1 MISRHSG
8 ARSFRGF
15 NPSTPCSESSLGRV
29 LLTGPCLF
37 TAAQELPQRTRR
49 TLPCLRGPPNT
60 CLQKLT
66 FIVSNLTYALGPLSQ
81 ARNPLSHGCDLRTSQ
96 TDKMPKR
103 RAGTSHCRNGADQGR
118 RGFNNSG
125 WLDFGEQPFGV
136 GNSRLA
142 FRCRVRDGCCHGYTE
157 GSYLVFKVFKPEDRW
172 SRVSSVSH
180 IDVMMQQRVRHLAE
194 QFNAEAE
201 PEKYG
206 EPCNIIC
213 RDAALGHFEVRETC
227 VRQTLSRIVRSDKAC
242 VCRTIGPSATITDGA
257 FWSRRTPHFCWSA
270 RFVAISKSFLPTR
283 GGAPASILSWRLSA
297 IRAGPDFLRPRVSSS
312 AICRATVATA
322 STRISATITIIC

>member
-1 MISRHSG
+1 M
-8 ARSFRGF
+8 
-15 NPSTPCSESSLGRV
+15 
-29 LLTGPCLF
+29 
-37 TAAQELPQRTRR
+37 
-49 TLPCLRGPPNT
+49 
-60 CLQKLT
+60 
-66 FIVSNLTYALGPLSQ
+66 
-81 ARNPLSHGCDLRTSQ
+81 Q
-96 TDKMPKR
+96 THKMPKR
-103 RAGTSHCRNGADQGR
+103 RAGTSYCRNGADQGR

-180 IDVMMQQRVRHLAE
+180 VDVMMQQRVRHLAE
-194 QFNAEAE
+194 EFNAEAE

-227 VRQTLSRIVRSDKAC
+227 VRQTLLSIVRSDKAC

-257 FWSRRTPHFCWSA
+257 FWSRRTPLFCWSA
-270 RFVAISKSFLPTR
+270 KFVAISKSFLPTR

-297 IRAGPDFLRPRVSSS
+297 IGAGPDFLRPRVSSS